1 MAIEKVRKYFAE
13 IGEPERVVEFEEL
26 TATSQQAA
34 DVLGCEVGRIAKT
47 ISVLVDKK
55 PVLILLSGDMNL
67 DNKKFKAQFQKR
79 PHMIP
84 FDEVENYI
92 GHAAGGTCPF
102 AVNDG
107 VQIYL
112 DESLKRFD
120 FVYPAAGND
129 RSVVK
134 LQIDELEKY
143 IKSSGWVD
151 VAKLKGGA

>member
-1 MAIEKVRKYFAE
+1 MAIEKVKKFFAE
-13 IGEPERVVEFEEL
+13 IGEPERVIEFEEL

-47 ISVLVDKK
+47 ISVFVDKK
-55 PVLILLSGDMNL
+55 PMLILLSGDMNL
-67 DNKKFKAQFQKR
+67 DNKKFKAQFKKR
-79 PHMIP
+79 PSMIP
-84 FDEVENYI
+84 VAEVEKYI
-92 GHAAGGTCPF
+92 GHAVGGTCPF

-107 VQIYL
+107 VEIFL

-129 RSVVK
+129 KSVVK
-134 LQIDELEKY
+134 LQINELEKY
-143 IKSSGWVD
+143 IKTAGWVD